1 MENEKGIVN
10 RVATSSLVSIDLEEF
25 YTVGER
31 VVFDMKECLF
41 QGMILKEKDFRD
53 FIKTH
58 DWSGYRDK
66 FVAIT
71 SSVEAIIPTWAY
83 MLLSVSLQP
92 FARKV
97 FFGNLSELESHLF
110 YDALS
115 GFPWERYRDAK
126 VVIKG
131 CSKVEVPA
139 SAYVEVTNYLR
150 PIAASIM
157 YGEACSTV
165 PLFKRPKA

>member
-10 RVATSSLVSIDLEEF
+10 RVATSSLVSVDLEEF

-31 VVFDMKECLF
+31 VLFDMKECLF
-41 QGMILKEKDFRD
+41 QGIILKEKDFRD
-53 FIKTH
+53 FIKAH
-58 DWSGYRDK
+58 DWSRYRDK

-71 SSVEAIIPTWAY
+71 SSVDAIIPTWAY

-110 YDALS
+110 HDALS
-115 GFPWERYRDAK
+115 GFAWEQYRDAK

-150 PIAASIM
+150 PLAASIM

>member
-1 MENEKGIVN
+1 MEKEKEIVN
-10 RVATSSLVSIDLEEF
+10 RVASSSLVSIDLEEF
-25 YTVGER
+25 YTVGDR

-53 FIKTH
+53 FIKAN
-58 DWSGYRDK
+58 DWSRYQDK

-71 SSVEAIIPTWAY
+71 CSVDAIIPTWAY
-83 MLLSVSLQP
+83 MLLSVALQP

-97 FFGNLSELESHLF
+97 FFGTLSELEAHLF
-110 YDALS
+110 HDALS
-115 GFPWERYRDAK
+115 GFYWEQYRDAK

-131 CSKVEVPA
+131 CSKVDVPA
-139 SAYVEVTNYLR
+139 SAYVEATNYLR
-150 PIAASIM
+150 PLAASIM

-165 PLFKRPKA
+165 PLFKRPKS

>member
-25 YTVGER
+25 YAVGER
-31 VVFDMKECLF
+31 VLFDMKECLF

-53 FIKTH
+53 FIKAH
-58 DWSGYRDK
+58 DWSRYRDK

-71 SSVEAIIPTWAY
+71 SSVDAIIPTWAY

-110 YDALS
+110 HDALS
-115 GFPWERYRDAK
+115 GFPWEQYRDAK

-150 PIAASIM
+150 PLAASIM

>member
-1 MENEKGIVN
+1 MEKEKAIVN
-10 RVATSSLVSIDLEEF
+10 RVSASSLISIDLEEF

-31 VVFDMKECLF
+31 VQFDMKDCLF
-41 QGMILKEKDFRD
+41 QGMILKEKEFRD
-53 FIKTH
+53 FIKAH
-58 DWSGYRDK
+58 DWSRYQDK

-83 MLLSVSLQP
+83 MLLSVALQP

-97 FFGNLSELESHLF
+97 FFGTVAELESHLF
-110 YDALS
+110 HEVVS
-115 GFPWERYRDAK
+115 VFPWEQYRDAK

-131 CSKVEVPA
+131 CSKVAVPA

-150 PIAASIM
+150 PLAASIM
-157 YGEACSTV
+157 FGEACSTV
-165 PLFKRPKA
+165 PLFKRPKV

>member
-10 RVATSSLVSIDLEEF
+10 RVATSSLVSVDLEEF

-31 VVFDMKECLF
+31 VLFDMKECLF
-41 QGMILKEKDFRD
+41 QGIILKEKDFRD
-53 FIKTH
+53 FIKVH
-58 DWSGYRDK
+58 DWSRYRDK

-71 SSVEAIIPTWAY
+71 SSVDAIIPTWAY

-110 YDALS
+110 HDALS
-115 GFPWERYRDAK
+115 GFPGSNTAMPRW
-126 VVIKG
+126 
-131 CSKVEVPA
+131 
-139 SAYVEVTNYLR
+139 
-150 PIAASIM
+150 
-157 YGEACSTV
+157 
-165 PLFKRPKA
+165 

>member
-1 MENEKGIVN
+1 MEKENEIVN
-10 RVATSSLVSIDLEEF
+10 RVATSSLVTVDLEEF

-31 VVFDMKECLF
+31 VSFDMKESLF

-53 FIKTH
+53 YIKAH
-58 DWSGYRDK
+58 DWALYRDK
-66 FVAIT
+66 LVAIT
-71 SSVEAIIPTWAY
+71 CSVEAIIPTWAY
-83 MLLSVSLQP
+83 MLLSVALQP
-92 FARKV
+92 YARKV
-97 FFGNLSELESHLF
+97 FFGNLAELESHLF
-110 YDALS
+110 HEAVS
-115 GFPWERYRDAK
+115 AFPWEQYRDAK

-131 CSKVEVPA
+131 CSKVDVPA

-150 PIAASIM
+150 PLAASIM